1 MQDKSKDRRT
11 SFASDAPARKPVLR
25 NGWWVLPATGRVIT
39 TEMIK
44 QIQQKL
50 DDEEVERANRL
61 ARGGQ
66 A

>member
-1 MQDKSKDRRT
+1 MQDKSKDSKT
-11 SFASDAPARKPVLR
+11 SSASDAPARKPVLQ

-44 QIQQKL
+44 QIQQEL

-61 ARGGQ
+61 ARGEQ
-66 A
+66 V